1 VKALRPEAVP
11 PRVFEVLAR
20 SAMGRVGRWT
30 SGGVDL
36 RTPNI
41 LFVDTERSPAPP
53 WAEAVVTRRPPPPG
67 TVAFSLG
74 GSFFE
79 PAEPAGGIPMPPR
92 SGLPLGAADVELP
105 RDPVRAPVAV
115 LSSADQAPRDTP
127 AEILVL
133 ENGPSFLDR
142 PKEFAQ
148 AIVRFRTEFGAARVL
163 AVPGIA
169 APHSL
174 GVLVYCGVDL
184 VDSSRVAFATS
195 RGIYE
200 TADGGVPRESLE
212 ELPCRCPS
220 CAHGGS
226 LLDHNAHALWEELA
240 TARTAIRHGTLRE
253 LAERRAVNDPWATAV
268 LRELDLRHYEFQELH
283 FPVADGAVRAY
294 SPSSLTRPDVVR
306 FRRFVEGPYRK
317 PPSARVLLLLPCSA
331 RKPYAES
338 RTHRRF
344 REAVGA
350 CGNPSA
356 VHEVIVTS
364 PLGLVPRELERS
376 YPAAHYDIPV
386 TGDWSRD
393 EAGMLVDA
401 IRGFV
406 RANAYDAV
414 VAHVVTEAPFVR
426 EALPDAVFTA
436 EARTGTEEALDRL
449 TAALREAVAGIPK
462 VSASAR
468 RAEDLASVAR
478 LQFGNAGDA
487 LVAGATVRGRWPFT
501 RIFRDGEQ
509 LGMVTDRGAISLTLA
524 GGRILSERRVACVD
538 IEDFVPKGNIFA
550 VGVTGA
556 TPDVR
561 VGSEVVVVHGGDVRA
576 VGVARMHAREMV
588 ELRRGEAVRV
598 RHRAVPPK
606 A

>member
-1 VKALRPEAVP
+1 MKALSPGAVLR
-11 PRVFEVLAR
+11 RVFEVLAR

-36 RTPNI
+36 RTPNV

-53 WAEAVVTRRPPPPG
+53 WAEAVVTRRAAPPG
-67 TVAFSLG
+67 KVAFTQA
-74 GSFFE
+74 GSFFDPVE
-79 PAEPAGGIPMPPR
+79 PVGGIPMPPR
-92 SGLPLGAADVELP
+92 SGLPLGAAGVELP
-105 RDPVRAPVAV
+105 RDAVRVPLAL
-115 LSSADQAPRDTP
+115 LSSADQAPRDTA
-127 AEILVL
+127 AEVLIL

-142 PKEFAQ
+142 PKEFAR
-148 AIVRFRTEFGAARVL
+148 AIVRFRTEFGAGRLL

-174 GVLVYCGVDL
+174 GVLVYGGVDL
-184 VDSSRVAFATS
+184 VDSSRVAFDTS
-195 RGIYE
+195 RGIFE
-200 TADGGVPRESLE
+200 TADGGVPRDSLE

-220 CAHGGS
+220 CSQGGS

-253 LAERRAVNDPWATAV
+253 L
-268 LRELDLRHYEFQELH
+268 DLRHYEFQELH

-294 SPSSLTRPDVVR
+294 SPTSLTRPDVVR
-306 FRRFVEGPYRK
+306 FRRFVAGPYRK

-344 REAVGA
+344 REAVAA

-393 EAGMLVDA
+393 EAGILVDA

-406 RANAYDAV
+406 QANAYAAV
-414 VAHVVTEAPFVR
+414 VAHVVTEAPIVR
-426 EALPDAVFTA
+426 EALPGAAFSADD
-436 EARTGTEEALDRL
+436 RTGSDEALDRL
-449 TAALREAVAGIPK
+449 TAALREAVAGIPR
-462 VSASAR
+462 VPAAAR
-468 RAEDLASVAR
+468 RAEDLASLAR
-478 LQFGNAGDA
+478 FQFGDAGDA

-501 RIFRDGEQ
+501 RVFRDGEQ
-509 LGMVTDRGAISLTLA
+509 VGMVTDRGAISLTLA
-524 GGRILSERRVACVD
+524 GGRILSGKRVACVD

-561 VGSEVVVVHGGDVRA
+561 VGSEVAVVHDGEVRA

-598 RHRAVPPK
+598 RHRAGPPK

>member
-1 VKALRPEAVP
+1 
-11 PRVFEVLAR
+11 
-20 SAMGRVGRWT
+20 MGRVGRWT
-30 SGGVDL
+30 FEGREL
-36 RTPNI
+36 LTPNV
-41 LFVDTERSPAPP
+41 LYADTESFPAPP
-53 WAEAVVTRRPPPPG
+53 WAEAVVTRREPRAG
-67 TVAFSLG
+67 TIAFSLV

-79 PAEPAGGIPMPPR
+79 SMEAHGGLPMPAR
-92 SGLPLGAADVELP
+92 SGLPLGAAAVALP
-105 RDPVRAPVAV
+105 REAAGGPVAV
-115 LSSADQAPRDTP
+115 ASSLNQVPRDTP
-127 AEILVL
+127 AELLVL

-148 AIVRFRTEFGAARVL
+148 AVVRFRTEFGAARLL

-174 GVLVYCGVDL
+174 AVLVYCGVDL
-184 VDSSRVAFATS
+184 VDSSRVAFDTS
-195 RGIYE
+195 RGVYE
-200 TADGGVPRESLE
+200 TADGGVPRDSLE

-220 CAHGGS
+220 CAHGGA
-226 LLDHNAHALWEELA
+226 LLDHNYHTLWEELA

-253 LAERRAVNDPWATAV
+253 LAERRSVNDPWATAV

-294 SPSSLTRPDVVR
+294 SPASLTRPDVVR
-306 FRRFVEGPYRK
+306 FRRFVAGAYRK

-344 REAVGA
+344 REAVAA
-350 CGNPSA
+350 CGNPNA

-364 PLGLVPRELERS
+364 PLGVVPRELERS

-393 EAGMLVDA
+393 EAGMLADTL
-401 IRGFV
+401 RSFHE
-406 RANAYDAV
+406 ANRYDKV
-414 VAHVVTEAPFVR
+414 IAHVATEAPFVR
-426 EALPDAVFTA
+426 EAVPDAVFTA
-436 EARTGTEEALDRL
+436 EGRTASEEALGTL
-449 TAALREAVAGIPK
+449 TAALRDAVAGIPK
-462 VSASAR
+462 VTAAER
-468 RAEDLASVAR
+468 RIEDVASVGR
-478 LQFGNAGDA
+478 LQFGGAGDA
-487 LVAGATVRGRWPFT
+487 LVAGAVLKGRWPYV

-524 GGRILSERRVACVD
+524 GARVLAEKRVACVD
-538 IEDFVPKGNIFA
+538 IEDFLPKGNIFA

-561 VGSEVVVVHGGDVRA
+561 VGSEVAVVHGADVRA

-598 RHRAVPPK
+598 RHRASPPK